1 MTFEISRLNN
11 QYDIAPKPYPLE
23 VIATEMR
30 KGTSSLHD
38 LHDKALARNVRE
50 ATQHARE
57 LLKTNHR
64 GRYDQIKKEMPQ
76 ILPALI
82 TESRSPADDV
92 AYSRLVCL
100 EYDDED
106 VDADYAIYLFSQ
118 NPHVVLAWRSLS
130 GKPKALISVED
141 QAIDGTPLDVK
152 TFAHAWLTAA
162 IMFEEIGDADIGAMR
177 PTQTQNLCHDPDLF
191 HNPNPIPLKWSI
203 DNDALRELEETT
215 YKGKRKPPLPG
226 SIAKLD
232 PRYIDAIADM
242 EFNNRGHGKKLL
254 PCPFAHHEHDDWD
267 NRFKRNA
274 TRITKHKNG
283 DITLRCFKCDTSKKF
298 FARQDTEVTPAT
310 IEQAPPI
317 EVRHTAS
324 FRHFTPE
331 EKTVICEVLGENPD
345 AGWIPAGDKNIP
357 AWIPKYQNL
366 HGLTG
371 EFALNGQPAEVE
383 KRRVWLSEFTTCDHC
398 GSITA
403 KWIDRYLITT
413 GVYCDGC
420 HKDYPIGSYLE
431 YELHRKLPNAVIST
445 SDARYLSDDPEFAD
459 FRLWEPGVLTYLAS
473 AMGTGKST
481 EIYKLMA
488 RLAQQGIGKGIIAV
502 PRISL
507 ARFLAHYL
515 RRKDGS
521 GAWGL
526 WHEGAPPSEKF
537 IGKYGAICCVPSL
550 PAVLAE
556 AEGTNAYIAIDE
568 IDFAY
573 ALLSL
578 TVAQATKVKQILR
591 EAVATTGLVVAGQ
604 TESTLALE
612 AFAAEIDAE
621 QVQGFYKNA
630 TPSEIPVEV
639 YQYPDVEGKNSL
651 VLAGAETAITTALA
665 AGKNVYTFCTTR
677 REAEILEKHFS
688 QRSPVI
694 YDSYTKGYEDADAV
708 LKNQRLTDSDLFI
721 ATSAAGIGISILDDK
736 AYTVQVASLLF
747 GSLRCADIVQQHVR
761 DRGRCGGSIHI
772 GQYQFRLPVK
782 PSEQY
787 QKSLYHEALK
797 KAENAHVF
805 LPEHS
810 IQKIAAAEALST
822 LADTQ
827 PETFLK
833 YHLGTVARMPLVFE
847 EGNTANEEQIER
859 ITVTRSTLRKEER
872 ARKQK
877 DAITLLE
884 SDAPILTS
892 EDIRR
897 QSNTGQLL
905 KTDRLAQELANLAL
919 QASGWKDDEN
929 ETADAEV
936 VDMAKALI
944 EVSGGFPIANLEKQR
959 RGFYAVQFPTWT
971 AHALIADREFAYRD
985 LTEIGAGVELTSV
998 TDDRFIGE
1006 LLKALLGKL
1015 AGVPWTK
1022 SGFADAVREI
1032 LHSEVTKHE
1041 GCKETT
1047 FMDNLLRGAAGAR
1060 LYRTSRFLNLADDP
1074 GIIKW
1079 TSQLISE
1086 WYPAR
1091 IAKRGDAYGL
1101 HRHEH
1106 YDLILQCFRLWG
1118 DQQLHPP
1125 DRWDIHAYETADL
1138 PDPNAE
1144 AIKQAREMRKEGKA
1158 FSEIMDAVGT
1168 SYETVR
1174 RWCKGINKNAKKIAE
1189 AKALEKEGM
1198 PRKDIAKE
1206 LGTSTKFLTRHLG
1219 PKSPKKGQK
1228 T

>member
-11 QYDIAPKPYPLE
+11 QFDRIPKPYPLN
-23 VIATEMR
+23 VIVAEIR

-57 LLKTNHR
+57 LLKTNHHA
-64 GRYDQIKKEMPQ
+64 RYDQIKKDMPQ
-76 ILPALI
+76 IMPALI

-92 AYSRLVCL
+92 AFSKLVCI

-130 GKPKALISVED
+130 GKPKALISVAD
-141 QAIDGTPLDVK
+141 HSIDGEPLNFT

-177 PTQTQNLCHDPDLF
+177 PTQTQNLCHDPNLY
-191 HNPNPIPLKWSI
+191 HNPNPIQCQWSI
-203 DNDALRELEETT
+203 DPDALAELEETA
-215 YKGKRKPPLPG
+215 YKDKRKPTIPG
-226 SIAKLD
+226 SISKLD
-232 PRYIDAIADM
+232 PRYLDAIADI
-242 EFNNRGHGKKLL
+242 EFNHRGHGKTML
-254 PCPFAHHEHDDWD
+254 PCLFAYHEHDDWD
-267 NRFKRNA
+267 NRFKKNA

-283 DITLRCFKCDTSKKF
+283 DITLRCFKCNTSKKF
-298 FARQDTEVTPAT
+298 FARQDTEVTSAI
-310 IEQAPPI
+310 IEQAPPV
-317 EVRHTAS
+317 EVRDTAS

-331 EKTVICEVLGENPD
+331 EKITIRAMNEDPD

-357 AWIPKYQNL
+357 AWIPKYQHL

-371 EFALNGQPAEVE
+371 EFALNGQPPEVE
-383 KRRVWLSEFTTCDHC
+383 RRRVWLSEFTTCDHC
-398 GSITA
+398 GSLAA
-403 KWIDRYLITT
+403 KWIDRFLITT
-413 GVYCDGC
+413 GKYCGGC

-431 YELHRKLPNAVIST
+431 YELRRKLPNSVIST

-459 FRLWEPGVLTYLAS
+459 FRLWEPGVFTYLAS

-515 RRKDGS
+515 RRKDGY

-556 AEGTNAYIAIDE
+556 AEGNPNAYIAIDE

-573 ALLSL
+573 SLLSL

-612 AFAAEIDAE
+612 AFAAEVEADH
-621 QVQGFYKNA
+621 VQGFYKNA
-630 TPSEIPVEV
+630 TPSDHLLTV
-639 YQYPDVEGKNSL
+639 YQYPDVEGKNNL
-651 VLAGAETAITTALA
+651 ILAGAEAAIATALA
-665 AGKNVYTFCTTR
+665 AEKNVYAFCTTR
-677 REAEILEKHFS
+677 REAEILEAHFKHLT
-688 QRSPVI
+688 PVL
-694 YDSYTKGYEDADAV
+694 YDAYTKGYADADAV
-708 LKNQRLTDSDLFI
+708 LRNQGLTESQLFI
-721 ATSAAGIGISILDDK
+721 ATSAAGIGISILDEN
-736 AYTVQVASLLF
+736 AHTVQIATLNF
-747 GSLRCADIVQQHVR
+747 GTRNLSDRVQELSR
-761 DRGRCGGSIHI
+761 DRGRRGGSVHL
-772 GQYQFRLPVK
+772 GEYPFRLPVK
-782 PSEQY
+782 PTENFCV
-787 QKSLYHEALK
+787 SLYHERLK
-797 KAENAHVF
+797 AAEDAYVH

-810 IQKIAAAEALST
+810 IRKIAAADALST

-827 PETFLK
+827 PATFLT
-833 YHLGTVARMPLVFE
+833 YHLGEVAQMPLTFE
-847 EGNTANEEQIER
+847 DAGHVNAAEFER
-859 ITVTRSTLRKEER
+859 IKTTRSELLKSER
-872 ARKQK
+872 AKKRQE
-877 DAITLLE
+877 AIAFLE
-884 SDAPILTS
+884 NSAVFS
-892 EDIRR
+892 EDEIRKR
-897 QSNTGQLL
+897 SNTGKLL
-905 KTDRLAQELANLAL
+905 KSERLAQELANMAL
-919 QASGWKDDEN
+919 QSVGWTEA
-929 ETADAEV
+929 EEPSADSL
-936 VDMAKALI
+936 DMAKALI
-944 EVSGGFPIANLEKQR
+944 EVSGVTIENLEKQR

-971 AHALIADREFAYRD
+971 AHALIADREFAYRE
-985 LTEIGAGVELTSV
+985 LVTAGEGVELTSV

-1015 AGVPWTK
+1015 AGVPWTAA
-1022 SGFADAVREI
+1022 GFADAVREI
-1032 LHSEVTKHE
+1032 LHSEVTDHE
-1041 GCKETT
+1041 GCRGRT

-1060 LYRTSRFLNLADDP
+1060 LYRTSRFLNLADDA

-1091 IAKRGDAYGL
+1091 VAKRGDAYGL
-1101 HRHEH
+1101 QRHEH
-1106 YDLILQCFRLWG
+1106 DDLILQCFRLWG

-1144 AIKQAREMRKEGKA
+1144 AKKQAREMRKAGKA
-1158 FSEIMDAVGT
+1158 FSEIAEVVGFPKQRL
-1168 SYETVR
+1168 SE
-1174 RWCKGINKNAKKIAE
+1174 WCKGIDKDRKKRENARQMDAN
-1189 AKALEKEGM
+1189 GM
-1198 PRKDIAKE
+1198 NRKDIAAA
-1206 LGTSTKFLTRHLG
+1206 LGISVSKLRRLIG
-1219 PKSPKKGQK
+1219 KKAK
-1228 T
+1228 K

>member
-30 KGTSSLHD
+30 KGTSSLHN

-50 ATQHARE
+50 ATEHARE
-57 LLKTNHR
+57 LLKTNHHA
-64 GRYDQIKKEMPQ
+64 RYDQIKKEMPQ

-82 TESRSPADDV
+82 TESRSPADDDV
-92 AYSRLVCL
+92 SFSKLVCI

-130 GKPKALISVED
+130 GKPKALISVAD
-141 QAIDGTPLDVK
+141 HSIDGEPLNFT

-162 IMFEEIGDADIGAMR
+162 IMFEEIGDADIGAIR

-232 PRYIDAIADM
+232 TRYIDAIADM
-242 EFNNRGHGKKLL
+242 EFNDRGHGKKLL

-298 FARQDTEVTPAT
+298 FARQDTEVTPAI

-317 EVRHTAS
+317 AVRHTAS

-331 EKTVICEVLGENPD
+331 ERIVICEVLGENPD

-366 HGLTG
+366 HGLTD

-398 GSITA
+398 GNISA

-413 GVYCDGC
+413 GLYCDGC

-431 YELHRKLPNAVIST
+431 YELRRKLPNSVIST

-488 RLAQQGIGKGIIAV
+488 LLAQQGIGKGIIAV

-556 AEGTNAYIAIDE
+556 AEGNTNAYIAIDE

-573 ALLSL
+573 SLLSL

-612 AFAAEIDAE
+612 AFAAEVEADH
-621 QVQGFYKNA
+621 VQGFYKNA
-630 TPSEIPVEV
+630 TPSDHLLTV
-639 YQYPDVEGKNSL
+639 YQYPDVEGKNNL
-651 VLAGAETAITTALA
+651 ILAGAEAAIATALA
-665 AGKNVYTFCTTR
+665 AEKNVYTFCTTR
-677 REAEILEKHFS
+677 REAEILEAHFKHLN
-688 QRSPVI
+688 PVL
-694 YDSYTKGYEDADAV
+694 YDAYTKGYADADAV
-708 LKNQRLTDSDLFI
+708 LRNQGLTESQLFI
-721 ATSAAGIGISILDDK
+721 ATSAAGIGISILDEN
-736 AYTVQVASLLF
+736 AHTVQIATLNF
-747 GSLRCADIVQQHVR
+747 GTRNLSDRVQELSR
-761 DRGRCGGSIHI
+761 DRGRRGGSVHL
-772 GQYQFRLPVK
+772 GEYPFRLPVK
-782 PSEQY
+782 PTENFCV
-787 QKSLYHEALK
+787 SLYHERLK
-797 KAENAHVF
+797 AAEDAYVH

-810 IQKIAAAEALST
+810 IRKIAAADALST

-827 PETFLK
+827 PATFLT
-833 YHLGTVARMPLVFE
+833 YHLGEVAQMPLTFE
-847 EGNTANEEQIER
+847 DAGHVNAAEIER
-859 ITVTRSTLRKEER
+859 IKTTKAELLKSER
-872 ARKQK
+872 AKKRQE
-877 DAITLLE
+877 AIAFLE
-884 SDAPILTS
+884 NSAVFS
-892 EDIRR
+892 EDEIRKR
-897 QSNTGQLL
+897 SNTGKLL
-905 KTDRLAQELANLAL
+905 KSERLAQELAHMAL
-919 QASGWKDDEN
+919 QSVGWTE
-929 ETADAEV
+929 EEEPSADSL
-936 VDMAKALI
+936 DMAKALI
-944 EVSGGFPIANLEKQR
+944 EVSGVRIENLEKQR
-959 RGFYAVQFPTWT
+959 RGFYATHFPTWT
-971 AHALIADREFAYRD
+971 AHTLIADREFAYRE
-985 LTEIGAGVELTSV
+985 LVTAGEGVELTSV

-1022 SGFADAVREI
+1022 AGFADAVREI
-1032 LHSEVTKHE
+1032 LHSEVTDHE
-1041 GCKETT
+1041 GCRGRT

-1060 LYRTSRFLNLADDP
+1060 FYRTSRFLNLADDA
-1074 GIIKW
+1074 GVIKW

-1101 HRHEH
+1101 QRHEH
-1106 YDLILQCFRLWG
+1106 YNLILQCFRLWG

-1125 DRWDIHAYETADL
+1125 DRWDINAYETADL

-1158 FSEIMDAVGT
+1158 FSKIMDAVGK

-1174 RWCKGINKNAKKIAE
+1174 KWCKGINKNAKKIAE